1 MSPTDPRRRPAK
13 AACLIS
19 TIVVGLM
26 TGPLCLKADTDGQNP
41 QKLGTVAFVNS
52 CSASAQESFERGVA
66 LLHSFSFLEGDR
78 AFHEALAQDP
88 HCAIAHWGIAT
99 LLIGN
104 TFSTGASREK
114 ALLAQQAIDLG
125 RTIQS
130 TPREHDYIEAI
141 AAYYDDFARRS
152 QMQRMQS
159 LSDAFADLAKTY
171 PDDDDAQIFDALYL
185 TATQSPIDK
194 SHARTTTAAAILEKQ
209 FAKNPNHPGAAHY
222 LIHSYDYPDLSR
234 NGLFAAICYSG
245 IAPDAAHALH
255 MPSHIFTRI
264 GMWKNSIDTNIRSIS
279 AAAAEDNS
287 GSVLHA
293 MDYAVYADL
302 QLGRDREATEMAQ
315 DAHRFSTP
323 ELSSMYARAAIPARY
338 TVERDQW
345 REAAALPDP
354 DESRFPYA
362 GAMTFFARALGAAR
376 SGNPAA
382 AETDAIRLASIAEAL
397 RRAGDLYWAT
407 EVDVQHVSALA
418 WIAFVQGKQN
428 EALSLMR
435 SAADME
441 DSSEKNAI
449 SPGRILPARELLGDM
464 LLESGHADASLAAYE
479 ASQVRDPQRYRTL
492 FGAAKASEA
501 AGDEDK
507 SRAYFARL
515 VQMADGGSTRTSMT
529 EARYS
534 VAKSSR

>member
-1 MSPTDPRRRPAK
+1 MSATNPRRQSAK
-13 AACLIS
+13 TAGLVS
-19 TIVVGLM
+19 VMVVGLLG
-26 TGPLCLKADTDGQNP
+26 GPLCLKADTDGP
-41 QKLGTVAFVNS
+41 HPERLGTVAFANS
-52 CSASAQESFERGVA
+52 CSASAQQSFERGVA
-66 LLHSFSFLEGDR
+66 LLHSFSFVEGDR
-78 AFHEALAQDP
+78 AFREALAQDP
-88 HCAIAHWGIAT
+88 RCAIANWGIAT

-125 RTIQS
+125 RTMRS

-141 AAYYDDFARRS
+141 AAYYDDFAQRS
-152 QMQRMQS
+152 QTQRMQS
-159 LSDAFADLAKTY
+159 LSDAFVDLAKTY
-171 PDDDDAQIFDALYL
+171 PDDDEAQIFGALYL
-185 TATQSPIDK
+185 TASQSPTDK
-194 SHARTTTAAAILEKQ
+194 SHARATTAAAVLEKQ
-209 FAKNPNHPGAAHY
+209 FAKNPDHPGAAHY

-279 AAAAEDNS
+279 AAAAEKNP

-302 QLGRDREATEMAQ
+302 QLGRDREAAEMARE
-315 DAHRFSTP
+315 AHRVSTP

-338 TVERDQW
+338 AVERDQW
-345 REAAALPDP
+345 REAATLPDP
-354 DESRFPYA
+354 DESRFSYT

-382 AETDAIRLASIAEAL
+382 AEADAIRLASIAEAL

-407 EVDVQHVSALA
+407 EVDVQHVGARA
-418 WIAFVQGKQN
+418 WIAFAQGKLN
-428 EALSLMR
+428 EALGLMQ

-479 ASQVRDPQRYRTL
+479 ASQARDPQRYRTL
-492 FGAAKASEA
+492 FGAAKAAEA
-501 AGDEDK
+501 AGDEGR
-507 SRAYFARL
+507 SHAYFVRL
-515 VQMADGGSTRTSMT
+515 VQMTDADSTRTSMI
-529 EARYS
+529 EARQS